1 MLIKTYLPKNYLNN
15 LGFYILMDLV
25 RFIKNLENEFLKENN
40 ELYLSSRNEF
50 LRKREDFINKK
61 LIELKNEKGCEGL
74 AVSGDNP

>member
-1 MLIKTYLPKNYLNN
+1 
-15 LGFYILMDLV
+15 MDLV

-61 LIELKNEKGCEGL
+61 LHPQDLKSSLAELL
-74 AVSGDNP
+74 